1 MTRDTIHVAVLAG
14 TLRVQRK
21 SILAA
26 QFVERVGQSIEGI
39 STELVDPTQFY
50 FEGDGNDP
58 EGKDPRYTEVV
69 KRADAFF
76 IVTPE
81 YNHSY
86 PGSLKR
92 MLDSELRLYT
102 HKPVALAGV
111 SDGSWGGTRAIE
123 ALLHPLRTMG
133 MVVSFQDVLFPKIN
147 EQFHEDGT
155 PVDEGYYGRVEAAYT
170 ELIWL
175 AKTLKWGK
183 ENLPNKYHGPD
194 VRQD

>member
-1 MTRDTIHVAVLAG
+1 MDEPIHVAVLAG

-26 QFVERVGQSIEGI
+26 RFVEQVGKSIEGVT
-39 STELVDPTQFY
+39 TELVDPTQFY
-50 FEGDGNDP
+50 FEGDGNDR

-81 YNHSY
+81 YNHSF

-102 HKPVALAGV
+102 HKPVSLAGV
-111 SDGSWGGTRAIE
+111 SDGSWGGARAVE
-123 ALLHPLRTMG
+123 SLLHPLRTMG
-133 MVVSFQDVLFPKIN
+133 LIASFQDTLFPKID
-147 EQFHEDGT
+147 EQFNEDGT
-155 PVDEGYYGRVEAAYT
+155 PKDEQYYERVKAAYT
-170 ELIWL
+170 ELVWL
-175 AKTLKWGK
+175 ARTLKWGR
-183 ENLPNKYHGPD
+183 ENLPNKYHEPD
-194 VRQD
+194 ARQD